1 MQASNPN
8 PESAPESPVV
18 YRAAEAALRE
28 RDPETKCERAL
39 ELIRGWWAG
48 ELEAGSA
55 PAPERMEV
63 PGRPEHP
70 VLVHPKDLPR
80 RGLHTTA
87 GRVAL
92 VHAVAHIEFNAIN
105 LALDAVYRFRD
116 MPAPFVSDWLQV
128 AAEEARHF
136 RLLRARLNELGA
148 DYGDLPAHNGLWE
161 AALATDHDVMI
172 RMALVPRVLE
182 ARGLD
187 VTPGMIERLAAAG
200 DHATVALLEIIQRE
214 EVAHVAIGTRW
225 FRELAH
231 ARGLD
236 PEPLFL
242 ELLAE
247 YMPGRVRPPFA
258 HEARRAAGFT
268 DSEMAQLAAQAT
280 TEPSA

>member
-1 MQASNPN
+1 MTERPRPHPA
-8 PESAPESPVV
+8 V
-18 YRAAEAALRE
+18 YPAAEVALRE
-28 RDPETKCERAL
+28 CDPEDKCECVL
-39 ELIRGWWAG
+39 ELVRAWWAG
-48 ELEAGSA
+48 ELEDVDPSA
-55 PAPERMEV
+55 PARMEV
-63 PGRPEHP
+63 PGRPARPE
-70 VLVHPKDLPR
+70 LVNPRELPR
-80 RGLHTTA
+80 RGLHTIA

-136 RLLRARLNELGA
+136 RMLRARLLDLGA

-161 AALATDHDVMI
+161 AALATDHDGMV

-187 VTPGMIERLAAAG
+187 VTPGMIQRLEAAG
-200 DHATVALLEIIQRE
+200 DSDSVALLEIIQRE

-225 FRELAH
+225 FRELAR

-242 ELLAE
+242 DLLAE

-258 HEARRAAGFT
+258 HAARRAAGFT
-268 DSEMAQLAAQAT
+268 ESEMAQLEARAAAAT
-280 TEPSA
+280 SS

>member
-1 MQASNPN
+1 MTERPRPHPA
-8 PESAPESPVV
+8 V
-18 YRAAEAALRE
+18 YPAAEAALRE
-28 RDPETKCERAL
+28 CDPEAKCERVL
-39 ELIRGWWAG
+39 ELMHAWWADD
-48 ELEAGSA
+48 LEGANA
-55 PAPERMEV
+55 PAPARMEV
-63 PGRPEHP
+63 PGRPERP
-70 VLVHPKDLPR
+70 ELVHPKELPR

-136 RLLRARLNELGA
+136 RLLRARLVELGA

-161 AALATDHDVMI
+161 AALATDHDVMV

-187 VTPGMIERLAAAG
+187 VTPGMIQRLEAAG
-200 DHATVALLEIIQRE
+200 DVDTVALLEIIQRE
-214 EVAHVAIGTRW
+214 EVAHVAIGTHW
-225 FRELAH
+225 FRELAR

-236 PEPLFL
+236 PESLFL
-242 ELLAE
+242 DLLAE

-258 HEARRAAGFT
+258 HAARRAAGFT
-268 DSEMAQLAAQAT
+268 ESEMEQLEAQAAT
-280 TEPSA
+280 GNSP

>member
-1 MQASNPN
+1 MNATPR
-8 PESAPESPVV
+8 PEANL
-18 YRAAEAALRE
+18 YRAAEAALLE
-28 RDPETKCERAL
+28 SDPEGKCERVLGLMDA
-39 ELIRGWWAG
+39 WWSGAT
-48 ELEAGSA
+48 A
-55 PAPERMEV
+55 PAAAPPPRRLEV
-63 PGRPEHP
+63 PGRPERP
-70 VLVHPKDLPR
+70 VLVHPRELPR
-80 RGLHTTA
+80 RGLHSTA

-136 RLLRARLNELGA
+136 RLLRARLHELGA

-187 VTPGMIERLAAAG
+187 VTPGMIERLTAAG
-200 DHATVALLEIIQRE
+200 DHVTVALLEIIQRE
-214 EVAHVAIGTRW
+214 EVAHVAIGSRW

-258 HEARRAAGFT
+258 HAARRAAGFT
-268 DSEMAQLAAQAT
+268 DSEMAQLEAQAAA
-280 TEPSA
+280 EPSP

>member
-1 MQASNPN
+1 MSQPITHPASPDL
-8 PESAPESPVV
+8 
-18 YRAAEAALRE
+18 YQAAEMALRE
-28 RDPETKCERAL
+28 CDPETKCERVLAL
-39 ELIRGWWAG
+39 MQAWWSD
-48 ELEAGSA
+48 ELEAVASSG
-55 PAPERMEV
+55 PERLEV
-63 PGRPEHP
+63 PGRPERP

-136 RLLRARLNELGA
+136 RLLRARLHELGA

-161 AALATDHDVMI
+161 AALATDQDVMI

-187 VTPGMIERLAAAG
+187 VTPGMIERLMAAG

-214 EVAHVAIGTRW
+214 EVAHVAIGSRW

-231 ARGLD
+231 VRGLD

-268 DSEMAQLAAQAT
+268 DSEMAQLEAQAT
-280 TEPSA
+280 AETSP

>member
-1 MQASNPN
+1 M
-8 PESAPESPVV
+8 
-18 YRAAEAALRE
+18 RE
-28 RDPETKCERAL
+28 RDPEAKCERVL
-39 ELIRGWWAG
+39 ELMRAWWAG
-48 ELEAGSA
+48 ELEGGDAS
-55 PAPERMEV
+55 APERMEV
-63 PGRPEHP
+63 PGRPERP
-70 VLVHPKDLPR
+70 VLVQPKDLPR

-87 GRVAL
+87 GRMAL

-136 RLLRARLNELGA
+136 RLLRARLLELGA

-187 VTPGMIERLAAAG
+187 VTPGMIERLTAAG
-200 DHATVALLEIIQRE
+200 DDATVALLEIIQRE

-225 FRELAH
+225 FRALAE

-242 ELLAE
+242 ELLAA

-258 HEARRAAGFT
+258 HAARRAAGFT
-268 DSEMAQLAAQAT
+268 DSEMRRLEAQAGVT
-280 TEPSA
+280 SGSA

>member
-1 MQASNPN
+1 MDTTPR
-8 PESAPESPVV
+8 PEADL
-18 YRAAEAALRE
+18 YRAAGAALLE
-28 RDPETKCERAL
+28 SDPEAKCERVLAL
-39 ELIRGWWAG
+39 MDAWWSGAT
-48 ELEAGSA
+48 A
-55 PAPERMEV
+55 PTTAPPPRRLEV
-63 PGRPEHP
+63 PGRPERP
-70 VLVHPKDLPR
+70 VLVHPRELPR
-80 RGLHTTA
+80 RGLHSTA

-105 LALDAVYRFRD
+105 LALDAIYRFRD

-136 RLLRARLNELGA
+136 RLLRARLHELGA

-187 VTPGMIERLAAAG
+187 VTPGMIERLMAAG

-258 HEARRAAGFT
+258 HAARRAAGFT
-268 DSEMAQLAAQAT
+268 DSEMAQLEAQAT
-280 TEPSA
+280 TETSP

>member
-1 MQASNPN
+1 MNERPRPCPA
-8 PESAPESPVV
+8 V
-18 YRAAEAALRE
+18 YPAAEEALRDC
-28 RDPETKCERAL
+28 DPEAKCERVL
-39 ELIRGWWAG
+39 ELVRAWWAG
-48 ELEAGSA
+48 ELEESDASTPG
-55 PAPERMEV
+55 RMEV
-63 PGRPEHP
+63 PGRPRQP
-70 VLVHPKDLPR
+70 VLVHPRDLPR

-136 RLLRARLNELGA
+136 RLLRARLLELGA
-148 DYGDLPAHNGLWE
+148 DYGELPAHNGLWE
-161 AALATDHDVMI
+161 ASLATDHDVMV

-187 VTPGMIERLAAAG
+187 VTPGMIQRLEAAG
-200 DHATVALLEIIQRE
+200 DRDTVALLEIIQRE

-225 FRELAH
+225 FRELAR

-236 PEPLFL
+236 PEPVFL
-242 ELLAE
+242 ALLAE

-258 HEARRAAGFT
+258 HAARRAAGFT
-268 DSEMAQLAAQAT
+268 ESEMVELETQAT
-280 TEPSA
+280 ARPAPRPKAS

>member
-1 MQASNPN
+1 MNATAR
-8 PESAPESPVV
+8 PEANL
-18 YRAAEAALRE
+18 YRAAEAALLE
-28 RDPETKCERAL
+28 SDPEGKCERVLGLMDAWWSGATAL
-39 ELIRGWWAG
+39 A
-48 ELEAGSA
+48 AA
-55 PAPERMEV
+55 PPPRRLEV
-63 PGRPEHP
+63 PGRPERP
-70 VLVHPKDLPR
+70 VLVHPRELPR

-87 GRVAL
+87 GRAAL

-187 VTPGMIERLAAAG
+187 VTPGMIERLTAAG

-268 DSEMAQLAAQAT
+268 DSEMAQLEAQAI
-280 TEPSA
+280 TEPSP

>member
-1 MQASNPN
+1 MSERPRPHPA
-8 PESAPESPVV
+8 V

-39 ELIRGWWAG
+39 ELMRGWWAD

-70 VLVHPKDLPR
+70 VLVHPKELPR

-136 RLLRARLNELGA
+136 RLLRARLHELGA

-161 AALATDHDVMI
+161 AALATDHDVMV

-187 VTPGMIERLAAAG
+187 VTPGMIERLTAAG

-231 ARGLD
+231 ARGFD

-242 ELLAE
+242 ALLAE
-247 YMPGRVRPPFA
+247 HMPGRVRPPFA
-258 HEARRAAGFT
+258 HEARLAAGFT
-268 DSEMAQLAAQAT
+268 ESEMGALEEQGRR
-280 TEPSA
+280 

>member
-1 MQASNPN
+1 MKTTPRPEADLYRVAQAALLESD
-8 PESAPESPVV
+8 PEAKCEQVLTLMDAWWSGATAPE
-18 YRAAEAALRE
+18 AAPPPRRL
-28 RDPETKCERAL
+28 
-39 ELIRGWWAG
+39 
-48 ELEAGSA
+48 
-55 PAPERMEV
+55 EV
-63 PGRPEHP
+63 PGRPERP
-70 VLVHPKDLPR
+70 VLVHPRELPR

-136 RLLRARLNELGA
+136 QLLRARLNELGA

-187 VTPGMIERLAAAG
+187 VTPGMIERLTAAG
-200 DHATVALLEIIQRE
+200 DHVTVALLEIIQRE

-225 FRELAH
+225 FRELAD

-258 HEARRAAGFT
+258 HAARRAAGFT
-268 DSEMAQLAAQAT
+268 DTEMAQLEAQAIG
-280 TEPSA
+280 EPSP